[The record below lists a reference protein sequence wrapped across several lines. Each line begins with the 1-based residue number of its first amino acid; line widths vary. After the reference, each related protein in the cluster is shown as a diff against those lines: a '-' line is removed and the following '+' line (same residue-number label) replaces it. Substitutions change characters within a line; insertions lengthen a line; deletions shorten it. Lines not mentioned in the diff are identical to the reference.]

1 MSDMKT
7 QDVVYNY
14 YQRFVHHR
22 HVTMHQFVVRN
33 DNEDRLKYLSDQ
45 IDEKTFKQKL
55 YVKHCSSL
63 RKEEE
68 RQIMETY
75 VSIGEEIFRSLRRD
89 NIKQIMEEL
98 ERLVVITRSAITT
111 LDSKYKYVGIIKPQ
125 HV

>member
-1 MSDMKT
+1 
-7 QDVVYNY
+7 
-14 YQRFVHHR
+14 
-22 HVTMHQFVVRN
+22 MHQFVVRN